1 MARRKALNAI
11 RHHCLD
17 CLSVSCCEQ
26 CQGEAVEVMK
36 QRCKDQTVELDDSNY
51 VNMGLTFSW
60 PFLMEKV
67 YHHFAEGRE
76 TSKGKMLVAYLDML
90 REFRA
95 MAPRE
100 MGELSRSAALKE
112 GKESNWG
119 PRIKSLRFWR
129 GLMRKA
135 YVR

>member
-67 YHHFAEGRE
+67 YHHFAEGSATE
-76 TSKGKMLVAYLDML
+76 GEMMAYLDTK
-90 REFRA
+90 RA
-95 MAPRE
+95 LACV
-100 MGELSRSAALKE
+100 ALGAFE
-112 GKESNWG
+112 IECC
-119 PRIKSLRFWR
+119 
-129 GLMRKA
+129 
-135 YVR
+135 